1 MARDRVAQTF
11 ADESAFLDRFGSV
24 DNHGKSV
31 DNFAVDEDVEFDEI
45 ALFIADHFI
54 IERRIAAGLA
64 L

>member
-1 MARDRVAQTF
+1 MARNRIAQTF
-11 ADESAFLDRFGSV
+11 ADESPFLDRLGGV
-24 DNHGKSV
+24 DDHGKGV
-31 DNFAVDEDVEFDEI
+31 DDFAIDEDVEFDEI